1 MNMIFETHAHYND
14 EAFEEDREQIF
25 AQFPERKIGRAVNI
39 ASDLESI
46 DACLQLAQKY
56 PFMYC
61 ALGIHP
67 SDCAPLTDEILA
79 QISEKLKNP
88 RVVAVGEI
96 GLDYYW
102 DTPDRSIQKHWFEQ
116 QLEMAREADLPVVI
130 HSREAAQDTMQIM
143 RAHRVQE
150 VGGVVHCY
158 SYSLDL
164 AREYVKMGF
173 FIGIGGVVT
182 FKNARKLKEVA
193 AGIPLENI
201 VLETDCPYLA
211 PVPYRGK
218 KNSSLY
224 LPYVA
229 EAIAQL
235 RGIDTEEVIARTW
248 ENAERLYRFA

>member
-1 MNMIFETHAHYND
+1 MSMIFETHAHYND
-14 EAFEEDREQIF
+14 EAFREDREEIF
-25 AQFPERKIGRAVNI
+25 AQFPEKRIGRVVNI

-46 DACLQLAQKY
+46 DECLELAQKY

-67 SDCAPLTDEILA
+67 SDSAPLTDELLEE
-79 QISEKLKNP
+79 ISEKLKNP

-102 DTPDRSIQKHWFEQ
+102 DTPDRSIQKHWFEE
-116 QLEMAREADLPVVI
+116 QLEMARRADLPVVI

-143 RAHRVQE
+143 QAHRARE
-150 VGGVVHCY
+150 IGGVVHCY
-158 SYSLDL
+158 SYSLEL

-193 AGIPLENI
+193 EGIPIENI

-218 KNSSLY
+218 RNSSLY
-224 LPYVA
+224 LPFVVEELA
-229 EAIAQL
+229 RIKGMDA
-235 RGIDTEEVIARTW
+235 EEVIARTE
-248 ENAERLYRFA
+248 ENAERLYRLA